1 MKNITQSQDRRNF
14 ESYNFAPVL
23 RENAPVLRENAPVFS
38 QSEARKF
45 FVYIIMV
52 INARTSDLLFLR
64 DRAVQERA
72 IQRHRTSWW

>member
-14 ESYNFAPVL
+14 ESYNF
-23 RENAPVLRENAPVFS
+23 APVLRENAPVFS

-64 DRAVQERA
+64 DRVQERA
-72 IQRHRTSWW
+72 IQRYRTSWW